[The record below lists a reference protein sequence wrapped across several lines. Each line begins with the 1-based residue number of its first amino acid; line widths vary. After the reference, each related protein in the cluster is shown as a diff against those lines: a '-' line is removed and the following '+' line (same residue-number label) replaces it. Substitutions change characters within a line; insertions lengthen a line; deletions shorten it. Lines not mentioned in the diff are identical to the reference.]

1 MKRIVQSLIWVF
13 VLLSLVACGETK
25 HEPLEQTTALPTLE
39 LQTKPAVLASTAG
52 LGLLYSDT
60 RGVVY
65 KSATQEVVLDTLA
78 GTDHWLY
85 ADQSK
90 LYAVW
95 WLVDNTKTKQKSIM
109 LSYSADGGNTFSKA
123 IKLNAKEDALGEV
136 SLVSDGGNQV
146 AIAYADERSPG
157 RFVYFNRSEDGGKTW
172 LAEDQR
178 LDNSLS
184 TASVMSTE
192 QQTLPFANSAKLG
205 LINKQLVAVWQQA
218 DVIDSQPVMQIL
230 SKVSSDFG
238 KTWGATQVVVKL
250 PKPEA
255 VELTAVSGDLGMYV
269 ILGLPDAGG
278 MGLYELKDPNKPW
291 MTIDTSQIVTK
302 EAYSGLFKPVMHG
315 KNLVIAF
322 IEEKQG
328 VKNKVK
334 LATYLSESGA
344 WAGLPLEVDKDKGHD
359 MTRSSMPTIISTD
372 KEVLV
377 AWEDYRSL
385 IPSIYANLSKDGGK
399 TWLPQAKRL
408 TTDGLTI
415 NNMPILAAN
424 KNQVWLFYITGQPK
438 GENAKPAYAYQVF
451 SIKNGLVELPNIEL
465 PIVSDEKRKE
475 MLIERANKFW
485 ALREERK
492 WEETWDYME
501 PLYRQRFNKKEWVFN
516 QDRLSYSKTVVDEAS
531 IDIKGNFGF
540 LKANVD
546 VGLTNQVGREGLIE
560 ATPPKT
566 QSVDMRWGW
575 FYDNWY
581 FVPDVVF
588 GNHLQF

>member
-1 MKRIVQSLIWVF
+1 MKRIVQSLIWVT
-13 VLLSLVACGETK
+13 LLLGLVACGETK
-25 HEPLEQTTALPTLE
+25 REPLEQSTALPSVE
-39 LQTKPAVLASTAG
+39 LQAMPAVRASATG
-52 LGLLYSDT
+52 LGLLYSDK

-65 KSATQEVVLDTLA
+65 KSASKELILDSLA
-78 GTDHWLY
+78 GSDHWLY

-109 LSYSADGGNTFSKA
+109 LSYSVDGGETFAKA

-136 SLVSDGGNQV
+136 SLVTDGINQV
-146 AIAYADERSPG
+146 AISYADERNPG

-178 LDNSLS
+178 LDNSLAA
-184 TASVMSTE
+184 ASMMTPA
-192 QQTLPFANSAKLG
+192 QQALPFANSAKLG
-205 LINKQLVAVWQQA
+205 VVNKQLVAVWQQA
-218 DVIDSQPVMQIL
+218 DIIDNQPVMQIL
-230 SKVSSDFG
+230 SKISPDFG
-238 KTWGATQVVVKL
+238 KTWGATQLVVKL

-255 VELTAVSGDLGMYV
+255 VELTAATGELGMYI
-269 ILGLPDAGG
+269 ILGMPDAGG
-278 MGLYELKDPNKPW
+278 MGLYELKDTNKPW
-291 MTIDTSQIVTK
+291 IAIDASQVVSK
-302 EAYSGLFKPVMHG
+302 EAYSGLFKSVIHG

-334 LATYLSESGA
+334 LATYLSESGT
-344 WAGLPLEVDKDKGHD
+344 WAGLPLELDKDKGHD
-359 MTRSSMPTIISTD
+359 ITRSGMPTLIATD

-385 IPSIYANLSKDGGK
+385 IPSIYANLSKDSGK

-415 NNMPILAAN
+415 NNMPTLVAN
-424 KNQVWLFYITGQPK
+424 RDQVWLFYITGQPK
-438 GENAKPAYAYQVF
+438 GENAKPTYAYQTF
-451 SIKNGLVELPNIEL
+451 AIKDGLVELPTIKL
-465 PIVSDEKRKE
+465 PIVADDKRKE

-485 ALREERK
+485 ALREDRK

-501 PLYRQRFNKKEWVFN
+501 PVYRQRFDKKEWVFN

-531 IDIKGNFGF
+531 VDIKGNFGL
-540 LKANVD
+540 LKANVS
-546 VGLTNQVGREGLIE
+546 VGMTNQVGREGLIE
-560 ATPPKT
+560 ATPPQE
-566 QSVDMRWGW
+566 QSLDMRWGW